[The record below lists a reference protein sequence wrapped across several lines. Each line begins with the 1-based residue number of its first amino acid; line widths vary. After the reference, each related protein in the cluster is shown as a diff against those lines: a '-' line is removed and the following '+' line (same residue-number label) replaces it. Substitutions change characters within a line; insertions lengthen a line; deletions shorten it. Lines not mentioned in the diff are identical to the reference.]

1 MAQTHQSQLQLLY
14 NDARLATLYQALDEL
29 HTAASDGDMHVL
41 TTLTRDEMVG
51 WLRDLVYT
59 AEETI
64 AEIEKEAPKNTASRL
79 RLVK

>member
-14 NDARLATLYQALDEL
+14 NDARLSTLFQALDEL
-29 HTAASDGDMHVL
+29 HTAASDGDVHVL

-64 AEIEKEAPKNTASRL
+64 AEIEKGTPKNPATRL
-79 RLVK
+79 WLVK